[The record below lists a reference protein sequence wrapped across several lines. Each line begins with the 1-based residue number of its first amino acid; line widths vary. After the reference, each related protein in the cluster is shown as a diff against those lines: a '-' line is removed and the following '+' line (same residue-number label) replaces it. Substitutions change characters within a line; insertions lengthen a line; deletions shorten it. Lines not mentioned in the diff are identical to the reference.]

1 MAPPISCLSILTIP
15 LLVTSLFYDVSN
27 ADRARLEKVCK
38 KSMDYDFCQSILL
51 SDHESLTNVLY
62 NLGLVSTDVSLGI
75 ISDVNNG
82 EIRNVH
88 IGVTDPF
95 GRRNILDCQTDI
107 DDLYGD
113 MQLAHNAPGT
123 QSYAEEATYLASAQ
137 QKITKCNKRFEG
149 PPKNESPRSSSTSK
163 ITKLINISSII
174 VSMITSS

>member
-38 KSMDYDFCQSILL
+38 KSMDYDFCLSILL

-95 GRRNILDCQTDI
+95 GRRNILDC
-107 DDLYGD
+107 
-113 MQLAHNAPGT
+113 
-123 QSYAEEATYLASAQ
+123 
-137 QKITKCNKRFEG
+137 
-149 PPKNESPRSSSTSK
+149 
-163 ITKLINISSII
+163 
-174 VSMITSS
+174 